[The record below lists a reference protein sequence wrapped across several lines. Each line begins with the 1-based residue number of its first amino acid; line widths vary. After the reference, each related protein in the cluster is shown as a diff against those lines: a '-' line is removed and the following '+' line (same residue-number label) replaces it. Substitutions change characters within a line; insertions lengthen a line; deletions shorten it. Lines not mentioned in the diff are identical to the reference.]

1 MTIIDFA
8 IKFNVMSDDMWK
20 LALEALDD
28 DKVIKDLKPGKVIHL
43 LNVLK
48 DLFILT
54 NTLLVRL
61 IEQLTKKKNLE
72 LLRIDD
78 IPVLMIILRSDHIE
92 YSIKSSDKYIDIK
105 GKFKQIETILNRAV
119 RENDINCQ

>member
-1 MTIIDFA
+1 
-8 IKFNVMSDDMWK
+8 MSDDMWK

-78 IPVLMIILRSDHIE
+78 IPVLMIILRSDHID
-92 YSIKSSDKYIDIK
+92 YSIKSSDK
-105 GKFKQIETILNRAV
+105 
-119 RENDINCQ
+119 